1 MDSEQVGLYCAS
13 VFTSNQLNQLEL
25 NRSRVSS
32 GLPYL
37 IRALENNEP
46 KFMGAYTN
54 NDENYMGN
62 VHRFIDCLDYN
73 SLYPQTALYFYIS
86 HENLRGVFQ
95 ESETAQFDNQSHSLV
110 EVSDDHRW
118 KRSAERMFAVFEKK
132 DGLLLQLFRNGLARR
147 QELKDKTE

>member
-1 MDSEQVGLYCAS
+1 M
-13 VFTSNQLNQLEL
+13 EL
-25 NRSRVSS
+25 NRSRVKA

-54 NDENYMGN
+54 NDEAYMGK

-73 SLYPQTALYFYIS
+73 SLYPQTALYFHIS
-86 HENLRGVFQ
+86 HENLRGVFT
-95 ESETAQFDNQSHSLV
+95 ETETNQFDKQTHSFV

-118 KRSAERMFAVFEKK
+118 KRCAERMFAVYEKK
-132 DGLLLQLFRNGLARR
+132 DALLLQLFRNGLARR